1 MSNGAIS
8 VQHIRSKGIFPTS
21 GRDFFV
27 LNSTLQNNREIISA
41 STSLP
46 NDLFPASK
54 RFVRGKVFLNGFH
67 IKKLPN
73 NEASVHS
80 ILIEDNND
88 NAI

>member
-27 LNSTLQNNREIISA
+27 LNAALQNNREIISA

-46 NDLFPASK
+46 NDLFPATK
-54 RFVRGKVFLNGFH
+54 GFVRGKVFLNGFH

-73 NEASVHS
+73 NEALVHIILTEDYHDHS
-80 ILIEDNND
+80 I
-88 NAI
+88 